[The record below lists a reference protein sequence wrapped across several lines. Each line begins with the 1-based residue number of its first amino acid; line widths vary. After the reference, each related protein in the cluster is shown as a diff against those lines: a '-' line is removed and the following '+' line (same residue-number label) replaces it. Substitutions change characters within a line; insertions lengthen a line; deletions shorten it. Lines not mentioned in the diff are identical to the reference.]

1 MTSRG
6 VVSTWNVAGNNN
18 FHPRQTERNWV
29 PSAAVVPIYSVSIQ
43 DHQHQRLL
51 AAELHMKLNYI
62 QKERQ
67 YQHKRS
73 WKYKVAHFHF
83 AVLKTDIARYYFQQ
97 LFPKHQVICDLIF
110 CRLINKTAVCTSCI
124 LFEMW
129 TSTEEYVFW
138 RTITVSRS
146 KLNIQILNL
155 ASIDML
161 VN

>member
-1 MTSRG
+1 MLQETTIFTQGIQRG
-6 VVSTWNVAGNNN
+6 IGSPLQQLSQYIVYPYKIININAYLLQRNIWSSTT
-18 FHPRQTERNWV
+18 F
-29 PSAAVVPIYSVSIQ
+29 
-43 DHQHQRLL
+43 
-51 AAELHMKLNYI
+51 
-62 QKERQ
+62 QKERGSINTKGAES
-67 YQHKRS
+67 KRLHIFILQFS
-73 WKYKVAHFHF
+73 R
-83 AVLKTDIARYYFQQ
+83 LILQGINYFQQ